1 MSLSAKLGYVFI
13 APALVLV
20 AVFFLTPVVL
30 TGIFSFTNMSTATGI
45 TGGAYQITPSLLRDL
60 SDQGFEKSTLD
71 SIGSESYQI
80 AKATLQIAREAGA
93 EPSLLAELEEEHLGQ
108 NFTSRRE
115 FERFLKKLQN
125 RPRSTRELKSTSP
138 HFRKSLINER
148 FETEK
153 DLKAAL
159 TELQTKLT
167 PDQINKLSQ
176 AAYTGWVWT
185 TDNFYKMTILP
196 ETKQILFNTIIYVTF
211 TLLLFNV
218 GFALVLAIATF
229 YLPKGQAGIFRALW
243 LLPRISPSVL
253 YVVLWKWLTWDTGFL
268 NAILNPLGVAQRNWM
283 LDTTLNA
290 WVFVVLINGFIGA
303 SMGMILFS
311 SAITAIPK
319 PLLYASEVDGANR
332 WQQIRFI
339 ILPQLK
345 WPILFVTVYQCLSLL
360 TSFEQILLSTDGG
373 PGSTTEVWALA
384 AYHNAL
390 DNYWGNLQ
398 YGYGA
403 ALALVLVVIGV
414 IMSFIFLRFFRFQE
428 LVRQPR
434 IEQ

>member
-1 MSLSAKLGYVFI
+1 
-13 APALVLV
+13 
-20 AVFFLTPVVL
+20 
-30 TGIFSFTNMSTATGI
+30 
-45 TGGAYQITPSLLRDL
+45 
-60 SDQGFEKSTLD
+60 
-71 SIGSESYQI
+71 
-80 AKATLQIAREAGA
+80 
-93 EPSLLAELEEEHLGQ
+93 
-108 NFTSRRE
+108 
-115 FERFLKKLQN
+115 
-125 RPRSTRELKSTSP
+125 
-138 HFRKSLINER
+138 
-148 FETEK
+148 
-153 DLKAAL
+153 
-159 TELQTKLT
+159 
-167 PDQINKLSQ
+167 
-176 AAYTGWVWT
+176 
-185 TDNFYKMTILP
+185 
-196 ETKQILFNTIIYVTF
+196 
-211 TLLLFNV
+211 
-218 GFALVLAIATF
+218 
-229 YLPKGQAGIFRALW
+229 
-243 LLPRISPSVL
+243 
-253 YVVLWKWLTWDTGFL
+253 
-268 NAILNPLGVAQRNWM
+268 
-283 LDTTLNA
+283 NA